1 MKASE
6 LIIALQEIINKK
18 GDLPVIYWHETED
31 SLHQIPVTEVNIF
44 RDCSLEQQIELI

>member
-6 LIIALQEIINKK
+6 LIAALQEIINKK

-31 SLHQIPVTEVNIF
+31 SLHQIPVTKVSVF
-44 RDCSLEQQIELI
+44 KDCFVGQKIELN